1 MATEPRDTFGAPAR
15 PPRVKLAAAS
25 THPATGKGPWQRPIH
40 WRHSM
45 RTKETNRGRTR
56 MSRVQLAA
64 AGALLMLAAACSD
77 QPTVPASPG
86 APEGGREGKYL
97 VGYVVGPDGQPEK
110 ILFEDVRGD
119 AVVEGDVVIGRA
131 ADVPR
136 TPGAALN
143 AGPAGNARFAM
154 AVSQTAAYWPGGVVP
169 YRFKSNAK
177 IQTRDNAMAAMQL
190 INRRTDGIT
199 FVEATDTTAPHVLFI
214 DDNNTSGSCRA
225 EVGRTT
231 SSPTNVNINGCSP
244 GKVAHE
250 IMHALAFHHEQKRC
264 DRDDYITLN
273 DSLAAAGSWSKRC
286 DYSTYAGTPY
296 DLLSIMQYDLDPG
309 KSETRVDLFLPFE
322 GVDASTRIG
331 RRDTLSSCDNYALDQ
346 IYPSTGTPVCSRPY
360 TAFATYHTLSSY
372 WGSARGFILDEEDP
386 AFTRSDPWGYSSGS
400 SNPDYDN
407 RHYYTSDGSEKGWYT
422 FTVPSD
428 TVYNFYVWAFQK
440 NGVTPGTAVYKLF
453 AGSAPISSTSTALET
468 WEWDQS
474 QGLRWSFLGKTT
486 LQAGT
491 YTLQIQKKSGT
502 TGTIVADAI
511 RITKDLNDPL
521 N

>member
-1 MATEPRDTFGAPAR
+1 MQTKDRD
-15 PPRVKLAAAS
+15 
-25 THPATGKGPWQRPIH
+25 
-40 WRHSM
+40 
-45 RTKETNRGRTR
+45 RGRTR
-56 MSRVQLAA
+56 MSRVQQAA
-64 AGALLMLAAACSD
+64 AGALLMLAAACAD
-77 QPTVPASPG
+77 QPTAPAGPG
-86 APEGGREGKYL
+86 APEGGSQGRYE
-97 VGYVVGPDGQPEK
+97 VGYVVGPDGKPEK
-110 ILFEDVRGD
+110 ILFKNVRGD
-119 AVVEGDVVIGRA
+119 AVVEGDIVIGRA

-136 TPGAALN
+136 TPEAAMKR
-143 AGPAGNARFAM
+143 GPAGVRLSL

-169 YRFKSNAK
+169 YLFKSNATTA
-177 IQTRDNAMAAMQL
+177 TRDSALAGMQL
-190 INRRTDGIT
+190 INRRIDGIS
-199 FVEATDTTAPHVLFI
+199 FVPATDTNEPYLLI
-214 DDNNTSGSCRA
+214 MDDDNDSNECRA
-225 EVGRTT
+225 EVGRDLDGYN
-231 SSPTNVNINGCSP
+231 SVHVNGCRP

-250 IMHALAFHHEQKRC
+250 IMHALGFHHEQKRC
-264 DRDDYITLN
+264 DRDDYITLS

-286 DYSTYAGTPY
+286 TNSTYSGTPY

-309 KSETRVDLFLPFE
+309 KSETDVDLFLPFE

-331 RRDTLSSCDNYALDQ
+331 RRDTLSSCDNHALDV
-346 IYPSTGTPVCSRPY
+346 IYPSTGTPVCDRPY
-360 TAFATYHTLSSY
+360 TAFATYHTLASY

-386 AFTRSDPWGYSSGS
+386 AFTLSTSWGYSSGS

-407 RHYYTSDGSEKGWYT
+407 RHYYTSDGSKKGWYT

-440 NGVTPGTAVYKLF
+440 SGATPATAVYKLF
-453 AGSAPISSTSTALET
+453 AGSAPIASTSTPLQT
-468 WEWDQS
+468 WEWNQS

-491 YTLQIQKKSGT
+491 YTLQIQRKSGT